1 MYVQFHFHTTFIPSP
16 FSLIIPTLT
25 LHDRLRV
32 VVFHSLKKPT
42 GIRTHIRQAAE
53 VLDHSFTGAVTD
65 CGHVERTTLFLTAV
79 ESRLSEGQVSPEFF
93 QCAHCDTH
101 FFVGK
106 VSDSAVWWLNS
117 PVWEWNR
124 LFRFVLPLR
133 RRETSTQVPCVGF
146 IKMYFRC
153 KKNKKRKREA
163 YE

>member
-1 MYVQFHFHTTFIPSP
+1 MIVAWDICSMYVQFHFHTTFIPSP

-32 VVFHSLKKPT
+32 VVFHSLKRPT

-106 VSDSAVWWLNS
+106 VSDSAV
-117 PVWEWNR
+117 
-124 LFRFVLPLR
+124 
-133 RRETSTQVPCVGF
+133 
-146 IKMYFRC
+146 
-153 KKNKKRKREA
+153 
-163 YE
+163 